1 MEFTRYC
8 LAVLFFSLV
17 LWGAVALAVATGV
30 PATSSEA
37 AGMLV
42 SLMKSQA
49 LDAVAVQDPDDAERF
64 IAAML
69 VPDVQLLVVAAK
81 STAPEYL
88 REQLTQRRYRD
99 AYGALFSGAV
109 METKVFIQDMGCDG
123 LTQNGGNIDIL
134 YERGTTQTVFN
145 GDWKEQKLSKAAYA
159 KKLRDAES
167 KYSRMLTLL
176 SQQLRGGAAA
186 G

>member
-8 LAVLFFSLV
+8 VTVVFISVV
-17 LWGAVALAVATGV
+17 LWGAVALAVATGAA
-30 PATSSEA
+30 PTSADA
-37 AGMLV
+37 AGTLV
-42 SLMKSQA
+42 SLMRAQG

-88 REQLTQRRYRD
+88 RSQLEQRRYRD

-109 METKVFIQDMGCDG
+109 PATKVFIQDMGCDG
-123 LTQNGGNIDIL
+123 LTDGGNNIDIL
-134 YERGTTQTVFN
+134 YERGTSQTVFN
-145 GDWKEQKLSKAAYA
+145 GDWKEQKLSKTAYA
-159 KKLRDAES
+159 GKMRDAES

-176 SQQLRGGAAA
+176 TQQLRGAAAA